1 MSKKKV
7 TMRTDTVEV
16 SKFVSPDNICQLI
29 GCSRA
34 TAYRIIQKL
43 NKELEAQGNIVVRGR
58 VSYRYFM
65 ERYYM

>member
-43 NKELEAQGNIVVRGR
+43 RNYAEIIDTFHLPKHASIL
-58 VSYRYFM
+58 
-65 ERYYM
+65 